1 MKSNRLTGGVL
12 LVLASTLFFAFKPIL
27 VRIGLDQG
35 LEPMQFV
42 TLRLVVALPLFLIT
56 VAALG
61 RAREMKLDAGEFWH
75 IGLVS
80 VTGMGGAMLFS
91 FYSIQHL
98 GASRSTLV
106 IFIFPAITTVMS
118 YFVNGRLITGTKVLS
133 LATSFAG
140 LFLVI
145 LPMVSS
151 SLPVTDIAGYM
162 PSLGIFYALLCA
174 FCWSGTQ
181 VAFERLTQRQ
191 TPFVIAAYTT
201 GFMLAFFLIVNGVP
215 PVDLE
220 TKTWIVILLLG
231 SVGWY
236 VPFILAIYG
245 IKMIGA
251 PNSSIIQSLGPAITV
266 IIAWQLLGETLFSLQ
281 VVGMVLLI
289 VAVYMLRND
298 SSITDKRPPQ
308 TADDVRAGEVR
319 KADAELR
326 G

>member
-1 MKSNRLTGGVL
+1 VL
-12 LVLASTLFFAFKPIL
+12 LVLASTLFFALKPIL

-56 VAALG
+56 VVAFG
-61 RAREMKLDAGEFWH
+61 RAREMKLDAGEFRH

-80 VTGMGGAMLFS
+80 ITGMGGAMLFS

-98 GASRSTLV
+98 GASLSTLV
-106 IFIFPAITTVMS
+106 IFIFPAITTIMS
-118 YFVNGRLITGTKVLS
+118 YLVNGRLITGAKVLS

-140 LFLVI
+140 LFLVV
-145 LPMVSS
+145 LPMAGSS
-151 SLPVTDIAGYM
+151 TSVTEIAGYM
-162 PSLGIFYALLCA
+162 PSVGIFYALLCA

-191 TPFVIAAYTT
+191 SPFVISAYTT
-201 GFMLAFFLIVNGVP
+201 GFMLVFFLIVNGLP

-220 TKTWIVILLLG
+220 QKTWIVILLLG

-236 VPFILAIYG
+236 VPFLLAIYG

-251 PNSSIIQSLGPAITV
+251 SNSSIIQSLGPALTV
-266 IIAWQLLGETLFSLQ
+266 LIAWLLLGETLFGLQ
-281 VVGMVLLI
+281 VMGMILLI
-289 VAVYMLRND
+289 VAVYILRND
-298 SSITDKRPPQ
+298 TAITEN
-308 TADDVRAGEVR
+308 RAHRAVGDIPTGEVR
-319 KADAELR
+319 EADATLR
-326 G
+326 R

>member
-1 MKSNRLTGGVL
+1 MKGKRLTGGVL
-12 LVLASTLFFAFKPIL
+12 LILASTLFFAFKPIL

-42 TLRLVVALPLFLIT
+42 TLRLIVALPLFLIT

-61 RAREMKLDAGEFWH
+61 RVREMKLDAGEFWH

-98 GASRSTLV
+98 GASVSTLV
-106 IFIFPAITTVMS
+106 IFIFPAITTIMS
-118 YFVNGRLITGTKVLS
+118 YFVNGRLITGAKVLS

-145 LPMVSS
+145 LPMMSTGDA
-151 SLPVTDIAGYM
+151 VTEIAGYM
-162 PSLGIFYALLCA
+162 PSLGLFFALLCA
-174 FCWSGTQ
+174 FCWAGTQ

-191 TPFVIAAYTT
+191 TPFVIAVYTT

-215 PVDLE
+215 PMDLE
-220 TKTWIVILLLG
+220 RKTWIVILLLG

-251 PNSSIIQSLGPAITV
+251 SNSSIIQSLGPALTV
-266 IIAWQLLGETLFSLQ
+266 LIAWLLLGETLFTLQ
-281 VVGMVLLI
+281 
-289 VAVYMLRND
+289 
-298 SSITDKRPPQ
+298 
-308 TADDVRAGEVR
+308 
-319 KADAELR
+319 
-326 G
+326 

>member
-12 LVLASTLFFAFKPIL
+12 LVLASTLFFSFKPIL

-42 TLRLVVALPLFLIT
+42 TLRLIVALPLFLVT
-56 VAALG
+56 VVALG
-61 RAREMKLDAGEFWH
+61 RAREMKLEAGEFFH

-98 GASRSTLV
+98 GASLSTLV
-106 IFIFPAITTVMS
+106 IFIFPALTTIMS
-118 YFVNGRLITGTKVLS
+118 YFVNGSLISGAKVLS

-140 LFLVI
+140 LFLVV
-145 LPMVSS
+145 LPMAGSS
-151 SLPVTDIAGYM
+151 ASVTEIAGYM

-174 FCWSGTQ
+174 FAWSGTQ
-181 VAFERLTQRQ
+181 VAFERLTQRLS
-191 TPFVIAAYTT
+191 PFVISVYTT
-201 GFMLAFFLIVNGVP
+201 GFLLAFFLIVNGVP
-215 PVDLE
+215 SMDLE
-220 TKTWIVILLLG
+220 RKTWIVVLLLG

-251 PNSSIIQSLGPAITV
+251 
-266 IIAWQLLGETLFSLQ
+266 
-281 VVGMVLLI
+281 
-289 VAVYMLRND
+289 
-298 SSITDKRPPQ
+298 
-308 TADDVRAGEVR
+308 
-319 KADAELR
+319 
-326 G
+326 

>member
-1 MKSNRLTGGVL
+1 M

-27 VRIGLDQG
+27 VRIGLNQG

-56 VAALG
+56 VVALG
-61 RAREMKLDAGEFWH
+61 RAREMKLDAGELRH
-75 IGLVS
+75 IALIS

-98 GASRSTLV
+98 GASVSTLV

-118 YFVNGRLITGTKVLS
+118 YFINGRLITGAKLLS

-140 LFLVI
+140 LVLVI
-145 LPMVSS
+145 LPMALSS
-151 SLPVTDIAGYM
+151 FAVTEIPGYM

-191 TPFVIAAYTT
+191 TPFVIAVYTT
-201 GFMLAFFLIVNGVP
+201 GFMLAFFLIVNGLP

-220 TKTWIVILLLG
+220 VKTWGVILLLG

-251 PNSSIIQSLGPAITV
+251 SNSSIIQSLGPAITV
-266 IIAWQLLGETLFSLQ
+266 LIAWLLLGETLFGLQ
-281 VVGMVLLI
+281 VIGMALLI
-289 VAVYMLRND
+289 AAVYILRNE
-298 SSITDKRPPQ
+298 SAIADKRSEQ
-308 TADDVRAGEVR
+308 TGGDVRAGEIR

-326 G
+326 R

>member
-1 MKSNRLTGGVL
+1 VKSNGLTGGVL
-12 LVLASTLFFAFKPIL
+12 LVLGSTLFFAFKPIL

-42 TLRLVVALPLFLIT
+42 TLRLAVALPLFLIT
-56 VAALG
+56 VVALG

-98 GASRSTLV
+98 GASVSTLV

-118 YFVNGRLITGTKVLS
+118 YFVNARLITRGKVYS

-145 LPMVSS
+145 LPMIGSTT
-151 SLPVTDIAGYM
+151 PTTEIAGYM
-162 PSLGIFYALLCA
+162 PTLGLFYALLCA

-201 GFMLAFFLIVNGVP
+201 GFMLLFFLIVNGVP

-220 TKTWIVILLLG
+220 QKTWIVILLLG

-236 VPFILAIYG
+236 VPFLLAIYG

-251 PNSSIIQSLGPAITV
+251 SNSSIIQSLGPAITV
-266 IIAWQLLGETLFSLQ
+266 LIAWLLLGETLYGLQ
-281 VVGMVLLI
+281 VAGMIFLI
-289 VAVYMLRND
+289 AAVYILRNESD
-298 SSITDKRPPQ
+298 ITDKAASI
-308 TADDVRAGEVR
+308 TAGGIHE
-319 KADAELR
+319 ADAELR
-326 G
+326 R